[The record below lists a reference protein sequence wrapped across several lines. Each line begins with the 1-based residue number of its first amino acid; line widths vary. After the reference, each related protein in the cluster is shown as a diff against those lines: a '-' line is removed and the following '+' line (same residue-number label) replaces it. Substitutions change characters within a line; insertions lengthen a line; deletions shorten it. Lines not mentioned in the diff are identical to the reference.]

1 VQVGGNFTNYGTT
14 GALEDG
20 GFDQISGTM
29 SSDSNPKLPLA
40 ARPDVIVFC
49 TPSLENGV
57 EVTGVVTC
65 HLWLSSSAVDTD
77 FTVKLID
84 EYPPNEDY
92 PNGYALNLS
101 DSILRMRYRE
111 GFEAAVFMELGEV
124 YQIRL
129 QRPAISNF
137 FAPDHR
143 ILVDISSR
151 NIPHY
156 GVNPNTG
163 EPLGLSRCTAVA
175 RQALYQ
181 DATRASCVDLPI
193 KPRRSA
199 IFQWATRIRLLMNIS
214 FSRALAKP
222 PPVQHTPTVHRA
234 TSCAACGAAGSRR
247 NRLTPN
253 AWSYG
258 CPSRRDRRHAI
269 DAGRHFP
276 AELRACIGT

>member
-77 FTVKLID
+77 FTGKLID

-92 PNGYALNLS
+92 PNGYALNLG

-111 GFEAAVFMELGEV
+111 GFEAAVFMEPGEV
-124 YQIRL
+124 YRIQL
-129 QRPAISNF
+129 QLQATSNF
-137 FAPDHR
+137 VAPGHR
-143 ILVDISSR
+143 IRVDVSSS
-151 NIPHY
+151 NFPHY
-156 GVNPNTG
+156 DVNPNTG
-163 EPLGLSRCTAVA
+163 DPLGLSRCTEVA
-175 RQALYQ
+175 RQTLYH
-181 DATRASCVDLPI
+181 DADRAS
-193 KPRRSA
+193 
-199 IFQWATRIRLLMNIS
+199 
-214 FSRALAKP
+214 
-222 PPVQHTPTVHRA
+222 
-234 TSCAACGAAGSRR
+234 
-247 NRLTPN
+247 
-253 AWSYG
+253 
-258 CPSRRDRRHAI
+258 
-269 DAGRHFP
+269 
-276 AELRACIGT
+276 